1 MSYDINLDAEQN
13 YYTINTAATG
23 GTYNYSEIETYTPD
37 IYSACC
43 SCSCEKAS
51 RESERSCEAEA
62 EPTPGK
68 CDCFSKSDKKAT
80 KKRKAA
86 K

>member
-1 MSYDINLDAEQN
+1 MSYDIYLDTTDYTYTNVEPSTN
-13 YYTINTAATG
+13 YYTVELNANG
-23 GTYNYSEIETYTPD
+23 GS
-37 IYSACC
+37 

-62 EPTPGK
+62 EPVPGK